1 MKKQSRKYSHLSIV
15 YPNYE
20 KPFPNSAE
28 PQYYLDKLIDAAL
41 AVSTG
46 LGTLT
51 IVFFLIIR

>member
-1 MKKQSRKYSHLSIV
+1 MKKQSRKHPHLSIV

-20 KPFPNSAE
+20 KPFPNAAE

-41 AVSTG
+41 ALSTG